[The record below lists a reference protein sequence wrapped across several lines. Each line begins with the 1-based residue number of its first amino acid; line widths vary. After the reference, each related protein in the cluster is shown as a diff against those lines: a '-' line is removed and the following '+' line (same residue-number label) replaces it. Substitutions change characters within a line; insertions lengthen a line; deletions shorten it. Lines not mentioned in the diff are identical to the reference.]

1 MLSQFFKWYG
11 EELGRKVKLPQ
22 SLPPYTEGADVDKL
36 IETSQARRTHKGKA
50 TRDRLMIRIMDL
62 GGLRR
67 MEVANLEVK
76 DVQEGYVIV
85 REGKGG
91 RDRVGYLPPSLSAE
105 LQDFVKD
112 KKRTDKVFGLKARS
126 TTCAIERWSKK
137 AGVDLHPHSFRHHF
151 GTTLVE
157 RGADIRSVQMLMG
170 HSSLN
175 VTQQYLGVNEK
186 RLRARPC
193 FWKTPSPRTM
203 PY

>member
-36 IETSQARRTHKGKA
+36 IETIQARRTHKGKA
-50 TRDRLMIRIMDL
+50 TRDCLMIRVMDL

-91 RDRVGYLPPSLSAE
+91 RDRVVYLPPSLSAE

-112 KKRTDKVFGLKARS
+112 KKRTDKGIWAES
-126 TTCAIERWSKK
+126 P
-137 AGVDLHPHSFRHHF
+137 LH
-151 GTTLVE
+151 
-157 RGADIRSVQMLMG
+157 
-170 HSSLN
+170 
-175 VTQQYLGVNEK
+175 YLCH
-186 RLRARPC
+186 RAVGQE
-193 FWKTPSPRTM
+193 SGS
-203 PY
+203 